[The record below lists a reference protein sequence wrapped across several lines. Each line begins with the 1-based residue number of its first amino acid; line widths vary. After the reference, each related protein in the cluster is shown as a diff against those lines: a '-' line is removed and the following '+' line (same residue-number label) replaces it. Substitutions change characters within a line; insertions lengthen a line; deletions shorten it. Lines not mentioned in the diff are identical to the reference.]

1 MISIRI
7 FTIIAAIFILLLLLL
22 GGSFYYK
29 TELEL
34 KPVVQEV
41 SPDGRAELT
50 VSMVGEPAWPFGPTD
65 CRFELYVE
73 GKRVVKHGFSI
84 HNDGVS
90 ATESNFSITWHKDHV
105 EILVTAEEQPDELC
119 IIYYDATVGWQRK
132 DKV

>member
-29 TELEL
+29 AELEL

-90 ATESNFSITWHKDHV
+90 ATENNFSVTWHKDHV

>member
-90 ATESNFSITWHKDHV
+90 ATENNFSVTWHKDHV
-105 EILVTAEEQPDELC
+105 EILATAEEQYAVTYILYFDGNTGAHQE
-119 IIYYDATVGWQRK
+119 DHF
-132 DKV
+132 

>member
-1 MISIRI
+1 MMNIRLL
-7 FTIIAAIFILLLLLL
+7 TAIAAIFLLLFLLL
-22 GGSFYYK
+22 SGSFYYQ
-29 TELEL
+29 TEM
-34 KPVVQEV
+34 KPTLVLQAV
-41 SPDGRAELT
+41 SPDGKAELT

-65 CRFELYVE
+65 CRLELYVE

-90 ATESNFSITWHKDHV
+90 ATENNFSVTWHKDHV

-119 IIYYDATVGWQRK
+119 IIYYDGTVGWQRK